1 MHEFTR
7 RAQSLPHK
15 GWALLAAD
23 GKDLSIVTLPD
34 HETETELNP
43 LLLVNMWDYAYRY
56 DYADAQ
62 SYLRNIWRV
71 IDWHV
76 VEQRFTNN

>member
-1 MHEFTR
+1 M
-7 RAQSLPHK
+7 AQSLPHN
-15 GWALLAAD
+15 GWAMLAAD

-34 HETETELNP
+34 HETETELNR

-62 SYLRNIWRV
+62 SYLCNNGESSNVMSWNNGLLT
-71 IDWHV
+71 IDV
-76 VEQRFTNN
+76 LI